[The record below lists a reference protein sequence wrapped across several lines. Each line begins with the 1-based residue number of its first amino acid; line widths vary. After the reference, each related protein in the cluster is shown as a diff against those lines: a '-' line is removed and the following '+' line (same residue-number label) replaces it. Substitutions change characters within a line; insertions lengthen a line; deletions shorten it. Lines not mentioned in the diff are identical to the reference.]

1 MIKFSLRCADG
12 HEFESWF
19 KEGVAFDAQ
28 AGAGLISCPV
38 CQSASV
44 SKAIMAPALAR
55 RDRFNEAPA
64 VSAQAAP
71 SQGAAAPDVPAVAG
85 GPVEIFSAADAKLRE
100 MVAAFRQ
107 RVLENSDDLGDK
119 LAEEALKIHHG
130 LAPDRPI
137 HGQASYENVRLLI
150 EEGVNI
156 LPLPRAP
163 GEFN

>member
-1 MIKFSLRCADG
+1 MIKFSLRCANG

-28 AGAGLISCPV
+28 AEAGLISCPT

-55 RDRFNEAPA
+55 RDRVEGPPAASAQGAPA
-64 VSAQAAP
+64 QSAP
-71 SQGAAAPDVPAVAG
+71 APDVPAPAG
-85 GPVEIFSAADAKLRE
+85 GPVEIFSAADTKLRE
-100 MVAAFRQ
+100 MIAEFRQ
-107 RVLENSDDLGDK
+107 RVLDNSDDLGDK
-119 LAEEALKIHHG
+119 FAEEALKIHHG

-137 HGQASYENVRLLI
+137 HGQASHDNVRLLI